1 LARKLAT
8 SIGQATKVIP
18 VLGFATLTRF
28 DLADR
33 LLASIDYPV
42 EHLVIID
49 NSGTQSW
56 NPSKP
61 EKVNNLWLIR
71 VPYGLGLVGA
81 WNLIIKSTPYA
92 PYWVLVNDDAW
103 FAEGALEIIAM
114 DADPEGL
121 SFPHVVPDWSC
132 IVIGQKVVETVGLYD
147 ERFYPLYFDDND
159 YERRIRNADLPVKR
173 IDAIVHHQN
182 SSTLKGNEQKNAVS
196 FQNNQKLMTAK
207 VSNNDFTEGNW
218 SLKIRRENSWG

>member
-1 LARKLAT
+1 M
-8 SIGQATKVIP
+8 IP

-28 DLADR
+28 DLAER
-33 LLASIDYPV
+33 LLASIDYSV

-103 FAEGALEIIAM
+103 FAMGALEIIAM

>member
-1 LARKLAT
+1 
-8 SIGQATKVIP
+8 
-18 VLGFATLTRF
+18 
-28 DLADR
+28 
-33 LLASIDYPV
+33 
-42 EHLVIID
+42 
-49 NSGTQSW
+49 
-56 NPSKP
+56 
-61 EKVNNLWLIR
+61 
-71 VPYGLGLVGA
+71 
-81 WNLIIKSTPYA
+81 
-92 PYWVLVNDDAW
+92 VNDDAW
-103 FAEGALEIIAM
+103 FAGGALEIIAM